1 MDRPRD
7 QSGNTAKS
15 GTKEN
20 TDDDTQKK
28 AAKIS
33 RSCHEKRGHGKFDI
47 DWAY

>member
-20 TDDDTQKK
+20 TDDDTQK

-33 RSCHEKRGHGKFDI
+33 RSCHEKRGHVKFDI